1 MSLPPLSAP
10 DEPVLEPSTAKKKIL
25 GGFLEL
31 VQVVLISAAIVIP
44 LRTFLVQPFYVKGQ
58 SMEPNFYD
66 HEYLFI
72 DKLTY
77 RRDTPKRGDVV
88 VTRYPRN
95 PSEFFIKRVIGLPG
109 ETVEVAN
116 GKVRIYNKEHEN
128 GFVLHEQQVGTQGYL
143 DQQIT
148 PLTDTK
154 TLKDDEYYL
163 MGDNRAASLD
173 SRIFGPVK
181 RSFLVGK
188 VWVRAYPFDRFR
200 HFDSITYNP

>member
-1 MSLPPLSAP
+1 MNPSSSSSPESITPPQTTKQRA
-10 DEPVLEPSTAKKKIL
+10 L

-31 VQVVLISAAIVIP
+31 LQIVLISAAIVIP

-66 HEYLFI
+66 HEYLFV

-77 RRDTPKRGDVV
+77 RREQPARGDVV
-88 VTRYPRN
+88 VIRYPRD
-95 PSEFFIKRVIGLPG
+95 PSEFFIKRVVGLPG

-128 GFVLHEQQVGTQGYL
+128 GFILDEAYL
-143 DQQIT
+143 DQGYTQ
-148 PLTDTK
+148 LTDTK
-154 TLKDDEYYL
+154 TLKDDEYYV

-181 RSFLVGK
+181 RSFVVGR
-188 VWVRAYPFDRFR
+188 VWIRAYPFDRWK
-200 HFDSITYNP
+200 HFESTTYPQP

>member
-1 MSLPPLSAP
+1 MSLPSLSSSDQPPL
-10 DEPVLEPSTAKKKIL
+10 PVETPKKKAL
-25 GGFLEL
+25 GGLLEL
-31 VQVVLISAAIVIP
+31 IQIVVISAAIVIP

-66 HEYLFI
+66 HEYLFV

-77 RRDTPKRGDVV
+77 RREMPKRGDAVV
-88 VTRYPRN
+88 IRYPLD

-116 GKVRIYNKEHEN
+116 GKVRIYNKEHAN
-128 GFVLHEQQVGTQGYL
+128 GFLLDEHPYL
-143 DQQIT
+143 DQDYT

-181 RSFLVGK
+181 RSFIVGK
-188 VWVRAYPFDRFR
+188 VWVRAYPFDRWK
-200 HFDSITYNP
+200 HFDSQAYKE

>member
-10 DEPVLEPSTAKKKIL
+10 EEPIVQNPTPTKKAL
-25 GGFLEL
+25 GGLLEL
-31 VQVVLISAAIVIP
+31 VQVILISAAIVIP

-77 RRDTPKRGDVV
+77 RRDDPKRGDII
-88 VTRYPRN
+88 VTRYPRD

-128 GFVLHEQQVGTQGYL
+128 GFVLDEHTYL
-143 DQQIT
+143 DQDYT

-154 TLKDDEYYL
+154 TLKEDEYYL

-188 VWVRAYPFDRFR
+188 VWVRAYPFDRWKR
-200 HFDSITYNP
+200 FDSITYTP

>member
-10 DEPVLEPSTAKKKIL
+10 DEPVIEPSAAKKKAL

>member
-1 MSLPPLSAP
+1 MSLPPLSSP
-10 DEPVLEPSTAKKKIL
+10 DQPSIPSEVGKKKAL
-25 GGFLEL
+25 GGLLEL
-31 VQVVLISAAIVIP
+31 IQVIVISAAIVIP

-66 HEYLFI
+66 HEYLFV

-77 RRDTPKRGDVV
+77 RRQTPARGDVV
-88 VTRYPRN
+88 VIRYPLD

-109 ETVEVAN
+109 ETIEVSN

-128 GFVLHEQQVGTQGYL
+128 GFLLDEHTYL
-143 DQQIT
+143 DQDYT

-173 SRIFGPVK
+173 SRSFGPVK
-181 RSFLVGK
+181 RSFIVGR
-188 VWVRAYPFDRFR
+188 VWVRAYPFDRWK
-200 HFDSITYNP
+200 HF

>member
-10 DEPVLEPSTAKKKIL
+10 DEPVIEPSTAKKKAL

-66 HEYLFI
+66 HEYLFV

-88 VTRYPRN
+88 VTRYPRD

-143 DQQIT
+143 DQQFT

-188 VWVRAYPFDRFR
+188 VWVRAYPFDRFK

>member
-1 MSLPPLSAP
+1 MKADTP
-10 DEPVLEPSTAKKKIL
+10 KKKAL
-25 GGFLEL
+25 GGLLEL
-31 VQVVLISAAIVIP
+31 IQVVLISAAIVIP

-66 HEYLFI
+66 HEYLFV

-77 RRDTPKRGDVV
+77 RREMPQRGDIV
-88 VTRYPRN
+88 VTRYPRD

-128 GFVLHEQQVGTQGYL
+128 GFVLREQHVDDYGYL
-143 DQQIT
+143 DQPFT

-154 TLKDDEYYL
+154 TLKDDEYYV

-188 VWVRAYPFDRFR
+188 VWVRAYPFDRWK
-200 HFDSITYNP
+200 HFDSITYTP

>member
-10 DEPVLEPSTAKKKIL
+10 EEPIVQNPTPTKKAL
-25 GGFLEL
+25 GGLLEL
-31 VQVVLISAAIVIP
+31 VQVILISAAIVIP

-77 RRDTPKRGDVV
+77 RRDNPKRGDII
-88 VTRYPRN
+88 VTRYPRD

-128 GFVLHEQQVGTQGYL
+128 GFVLDEHTYL
-143 DQQIT
+143 DQDYT

-188 VWVRAYPFDRFR
+188 VWVRAYPFDRWKR
-200 HFDSITYNP
+200 FDSITYTP

>member
-1 MSLPPLSAP
+1 MSLPSLSSSDQTGDSP
-10 DEPVLEPSTAKKKIL
+10 DIRKKKVL
-25 GGFLEL
+25 GGLLEL
-31 VQVVLISAAIVIP
+31 IQIVVISAAIVIP

-66 HEYLFI
+66 HEYLFV

-77 RRDTPKRGDVV
+77 RRQAPQRGEAVV
-88 VTRYPRN
+88 IRYPLD

-109 ETVEVAN
+109 ETVEVIN

-128 GFVLHEQQVGTQGYL
+128 GFVLDERMYL
-143 DQQIT
+143 DQDYT

-154 TLKDDEYYL
+154 TLKEDEYYL

-173 SRIFGPVK
+173 SRSFGPVK
-181 RSFLVGK
+181 RSFIVGR
-188 VWVRAYPFDRFR
+188 VWVRAYPFDRWK
-200 HFDSITYNP
+200 HFDPVTYSQ

>member
-1 MSLPPLSAP
+1 MSLPPLSSP
-10 DEPVLEPSTAKKKIL
+10 DQPSIPSEVGKKKAL
-25 GGFLEL
+25 GGLLEL
-31 VQVVLISAAIVIP
+31 IQVIVISAAIVIP

-66 HEYLFI
+66 HEYLFV

-77 RRDTPKRGDVV
+77 RRQAPVRGDVV
-88 VTRYPRN
+88 VIRYPLD

-109 ETVEVAN
+109 ETIEVSN

-128 GFVLHEQQVGTQGYL
+128 GFLLDEHTYL
-143 DQQIT
+143 DQDYT

-154 TLKDDEYYL
+154 TLKDGEYYL

-173 SRIFGPVK
+173 SRSFGPVK
-181 RSFLVGK
+181 RSFIVGR
-188 VWVRAYPFDRFR
+188 VWVRAYPFDRWK
-200 HFDSITYNP
+200 HF

>member
-1 MSLPPLSAP
+1 MSLPPLSSSDQPVDSP
-10 DEPVLEPSTAKKKIL
+10 DIGKKKVL
-25 GGFLEL
+25 GGLLEL
-31 VQVVLISAAIVIP
+31 IQIVVISAAIVIP

-66 HEYLFI
+66 HEYLFV

-77 RRDTPKRGDVV
+77 RRQDPQRGEAV
-88 VTRYPRN
+88 VTRYPLD

-109 ETVEVAN
+109 ETVEVTN

-128 GFVLHEQQVGTQGYL
+128 GFVLDERTYL
-143 DQQIT
+143 DQDYT

-154 TLKDDEYYL
+154 TLKEDEYYL

-173 SRIFGPVK
+173 SRSFGPVK
-181 RSFLVGK
+181 RSFIVGR
-188 VWVRAYPFDRFR
+188 VWVRAYPFDRWK
-200 HFDSITYNP
+200 HFDSVSYPQ

>member
-10 DEPVLEPSTAKKKIL
+10 EEPVVQNPTSTRKAL
-25 GGFLEL
+25 GGLLEL

-77 RRDTPKRGDVV
+77 RRDNPKRGDIV
-88 VTRYPRN
+88 VTRYPRD
-95 PSEFFIKRVIGLPG
+95 PSEFFIKRVVGLPG

-128 GFVLHEQQVGTQGYL
+128 GFVLDEHPYL
-143 DQQIT
+143 DQDYT

-188 VWVRAYPFDRFR
+188 VWVRAYPFDRWKR
-200 HFDSITYNP
+200 FDSITYTP

>member
-1 MSLPPLSAP
+1 MSLPPLTTP
-10 DEPVLEPSTAKKKIL
+10 EQPVTDTGTTKKRAL

-31 VQVVLISAAIVIP
+31 IQVIAISAAIVIP
-44 LRTFLVQPFYVKGQ
+44 LRTYLVQPFYVKGQ

-66 HEYLFI
+66 HEYLFV

-77 RRDTPKRGDVV
+77 QRGAPKRGDVV
-88 VTRYPRN
+88 VTRYPRD
-95 PSEFFIKRVIGLPG
+95 PREFFIKRVIGLPG

-116 GKVRIYNKEHEN
+116 GKVRIYNKAHEN
-128 GFVLHEQQVGTQGYL
+128 GFVVDEHQYL
-143 DQQIT
+143 DQDYT
-148 PLTDTK
+148 SLTDTK

-181 RSFLVGK
+181 RSFLVGR
-188 VWVRAYPFDRFR
+188 VWVRAYPFDRWK
-200 HFDSITYNP
+200 HFDSITYKP